1 MKIPI
6 LRLNYPQV
14 SINKIEK
21 GIIRVL
27 KSNYLTMGR
36 EVEKF
41 EKRFAEFI
49 GVKYAIA
56 TNSGTSSIEIILRA
70 LNCEGKTVIVPDITF
85 MATAIAV
92 VHAGAKVIFVDVDK
106 NDLSIDPKDLEKKI
120 RKNTKAVILVH
131 IGGIISGNFERIKNI
146 CKKHKIVLIE
156 DAAHAFG
163 SCLKGKMAGN
173 LGLAGSFSF
182 YPTKIITTAEG
193 GMITTNNKKIYEMAR
208 TLREHGKADHSV
220 NVHTE
225 FGYNWRF
232 SELHAILGLEQMD
245 RAKKII
251 RERAKIAKYYDK
263 ELKGIEGI
271 EFVKVPK
278 NSVSSYYKYILYL
291 KNNINPDKVKSE
303 MKKYDISL
311 PGEVYRDA
319 LHYQPVF
326 KKYPEKMINKYKEN
340 FPGAKYVSSRQICLP
355 LYPGLKTDEL
365 RHIVDSFKKIMSKY
379 K

>member
-6 LRLNYPQV
+6 LRLNYSQK
-14 SINKIEK
+14 SIDKIQK
-21 GIIRVL
+21 GIIRVM
-27 KSNYLTMGR
+27 KSNYLTMGE
-36 EVEKF
+36 EVKKF
-41 EKRFAEFI
+41 EKKFADFI

-70 LNCEGKTVIVPDITF
+70 LDCEGKTVIVPDITF

-92 VHAGAKVIFVDVDK
+92 VHAGAKVMFVDVDK
-106 NDLSIDPKDLEKKI
+106 NDLSIDPEDLKKKI
-120 RKNTKAVILVH
+120 KDDTVAVILVH
-131 IGGIISGNFERIKNI
+131 IGGIVSGNYKEIKEI
-146 CKKHKIVLIE
+146 CRKNKIALIE

-163 SCLKGKMAGN
+163 SRAYGKMAGN

-193 GMITTNNKKIYEMAR
+193 GMITTNNKKIYEMAL

-232 SELHAILGLEQMD
+232 SELHAILGLEQMG

-251 RERAKIAKYYDK
+251 SERAKIAKYYDK
-263 ELKGIEGI
+263 KLNGIEGV

-278 NSVSSYYKYILYL
+278 NTVCSYYKYILYL
-291 KNNINPDKVKSE
+291 KDDINPDKIKSG
-303 MKKYDISL
+303 MKKYGISL

-326 KKYPEKMINKYKEN
+326 KKYPEKMVNSYDEK
-340 FPGAKYVSSRQICLP
+340 FPGAEYVSSRQICLP
-355 LYPGLKTDEL
+355 LYPGLKADEL
-365 RHIVDSFKKIMSKY
+365 EYIVKSFKKVMSKY

>member
-1 MKIPI
+1 
-6 LRLNYPQV
+6 
-14 SINKIEK
+14 
-21 GIIRVL
+21 
-27 KSNYLTMGR
+27 
-36 EVEKF
+36 
-41 EKRFAEFI
+41 
-49 GVKYAIA
+49 
-56 TNSGTSSIEIILRA
+56 
-70 LNCEGKTVIVPDITF
+70 
-85 MATAIAV
+85 
-92 VHAGAKVIFVDVDK
+92 
-106 NDLSIDPKDLEKKI
+106 
-120 RKNTKAVILVH
+120 
-131 IGGIISGNFERIKNI
+131 
-146 CKKHKIVLIE
+146 
-156 DAAHAFG
+156 
-163 SCLKGKMAGN
+163 MAGN